1 MKNKITT
8 IVGAVQA
15 LAALV
20 LIGAIKIWAPVCQ
33 KMLTLTTGKEVHMK
47 CFYTAQAAIGVTVIA
62 LVAAIVVILAQK
74 DHKKV
79 QLVNIACGVVLFL
92 LFTSLIG
99 VCASPDMACRTTAV
113 WGKVVAGITVIA
125 SVVDLLSG
133 KEGQI
138 PG

>member
-47 CFYTAQAAIGVTVIA
+47 CFYTAQASIGVAVIL

-79 QLVNIACGVVLFL
+79 QLVNIAGGVVLFL

-99 VCASPDMACRTTAV
+99 VCASPDMACRTTAL
-113 WGKVVAGITVIA
+113 WGKVVAGVTVVA

-133 KEGQI
+133 KEGQL

>member
-1 MKNKITT
+1 MKNKVTT
-8 IVGAVQA
+8 IVGVVQA

-47 CFYTAQAAIGVTVIA
+47 CFYTAQASIGVAVIL

-79 QLVNIACGVVLFL
+79 QLINIAGGVVLFL

-113 WGKVVAGITVIA
+113 WGKVVAGVTVIA

>member
-1 MKNKITT
+1 MKNKMTT

-33 KMLTLTTGKEVHMK
+33 KMLTLTTGKEVPMK
-47 CFYTAQAAIGVTVIA
+47 CFYTAQAALCLAVIA
-62 LVAAIVVILAQK
+62 LVAAIVVILARK

-79 QLVNIACGVVLFL
+79 QFVNIAGGVVLFL

-99 VCASPDMACRTTAV
+99 VCASPDMACRTTAL

>member
-1 MKNKITT
+1 MKNKVTT

-47 CFYTAQAAIGVTVIA
+47 CFYTAQASIGVAVIA

-113 WGKVVAGITVIA
+113 WGKVVAGVTVVA
-125 SVVDLLSG
+125 SAVDLLSG

>member
-1 MKNKITT
+1 MKNKLTT
-8 IVGAVQA
+8 IVGVVQA

-47 CFYTAQAAIGVTVIA
+47 CFYTAQASIGVAVIA

-113 WGKVVAGITVIA
+113 WGKVVAGVTVVA
-125 SVVDLLSG
+125 SAVDLLSG

>member
-8 IVGAVQA
+8 IVGVVQA

-20 LIGAIKIWAPVCQ
+20 LIGAVKIWAPVCQ

-47 CFYTAQAAIGVTVIA
+47 CFYTAQASIGVAVIL
-62 LVAAIVVILAQK
+62 LVAAIVAILAKK

-79 QLVNIACGVVLFL
+79 QLINIACGVVLFL

-113 WGKVVAGITVIA
+113 WGKVVAGITVVA
-125 SVVDLLSG
+125 SAVDLLSG

>member
-47 CFYTAQAAIGVTVIA
+47 CFYTAQASIGVAVIA

-79 QLVNIACGVVLFL
+79 QLISIACGVVLFV
-92 LFTSLIG
+92 FILIINL
-99 VCASPDMACRTTAV
+99 CFSALKRREA
-113 WGKVVAGITVIA
+113 
-125 SVVDLLSG
+125 
-133 KEGQI
+133 
-138 PG
+138 

>member
-1 MKNKITT
+1 MKNKLTT

-47 CFYTAQAAIGVTVIA
+47 CFYTAQASIGVAVIA

-113 WGKVVAGITVIA
+113 WGKVVAGVTVVA
-125 SVVDLLSG
+125 SAVDLLSG

>member
-1 MKNKITT
+1 MKNKVTT
-8 IVGAVQA
+8 IVGVVQA

-47 CFYTAQAAIGVTVIA
+47 CFYTAQASIGVAVIL

-79 QLVNIACGVVLFL
+79 QLINIACGVVLFL

-99 VCASPDMACRTTAV
+99 VCASPDMACRTTAL
-113 WGKVVAGITVIA
+113 WGKIVAGVTVVA

>member
-1 MKNKITT
+1 MKNKLTT
-8 IVGAVQA
+8 IVGVVQA

-20 LIGAIKIWAPVCQ
+20 LIGAIRIWAPVCQ

-47 CFYTAQAAIGVTVIA
+47 CFYTAQAAIGVAVIA

-113 WGKVVAGITVIA
+113 WGKVVAGVTVVA
-125 SVVDLLSG
+125 SAVDLLSG

>member
-1 MKNKITT
+1 MKSKLTT

-47 CFYTAQAAIGVTVIA
+47 CFYTAQAALGVAVIA
-62 LVAAIVVILAQK
+62 LVAAIVVILASK

-79 QLVNIACGVVLFL
+79 QFVNIACGVVLFL

-113 WGKVVAGITVIA
+113 WGKVVAGVTVIA